1 MSLNRILFGI
11 VLSSG
16 RVETLLRI
24 LLFKSLLGPLGV
36 NSLREVGVKSEF
48 RFFQSIY
55 IRLFWL
61 FEIIAHASLSDL
73 ELLVALLLLCFLCFL
88 FLFRLRTIR

>member
-1 MSLNRILFGI
+1 MSLDRILFGI

-36 NSLREVGVKSEF
+36 NSLGKMGVKSEF

-61 FEIIAHASLSDL
+61 FEIITHTSLSDL

-88 FLFRLRTIR
+88 FRFRLRTIR